1 MAINFPTMPRFTPE
15 ESGSMPDLQQAIMQ
29 GLGNYMQMQTQP
41 KQMAQEFLSRQL
53 QNKMLGT
60 QAQFAEPT
68 AQAQLNLLQAQAA
81 KARQPSMTGLSPL
94 EKAIMGQE
102 RIQQRY
108 GAESPQAKL
117 AQDYASRLAAGP
129 AGMSFGVDKEGNITF
144 SQGGAVGGAKLKTG
158 ESYVTD
164 DQGKPIGI
172 AAPPTTEEAKEISG
186 GASFNYALPKM
197 NAGSAPYLGK
207 SGAAQLA
214 QDIYNQ
220 ESSPE
225 AKQRLIN
232 LIVAKKL
239 SSAAAIKEN
248 ATLGGSNTL
257 GALNQIKKSFSN
269 IGIPESLDSFL
280 GKYAFANDIL
290 AEADRQ
296 FVDTI
301 NNMREASASAVPARK
316 VKYFEG
322 LGPKAKPQEQPKQ
335 EKMDLT
341 KIPTAQLEQ
350 MLKEF
355 GG

>member
-15 ESGSMPDLQQAIMQ
+15 EAGAMPDLQQAIMQ

-41 KQMAQEFLSRQL
+41 KQMAQDFLAKQL
-53 QNKMLGT
+53 SNKMLGT
-60 QAQFAEPT
+60 QVQYAEPE
-68 AQAQLNLLQAQAA
+68 AQAKLRLLEAQRA
-81 KARQPSMTGLSPL
+81 KAMQPSMTGLSPL
-94 EKAIMGQE
+94 EKAFMGQE

-117 AQDYASRLAAGP
+117 AQDYASRLVAGP

-164 DQGKPIGI
+164 EQGKPIGI
-172 AAPPTTEEAKEISG
+172 AAPPTSEEAKEMSG
-186 GASFNYALPKM
+186 GASFNYTLPIM
-197 NAGSAPYLGK
+197 NSGSAPYLGK
-207 SGAAQLA
+207 GGATQLA
-214 QDIYNQ
+214 QDVYNQ

-225 AKQRLIN
+225 SKQRLVK

-239 SSAAAIKEN
+239 ASAAAIKEN

-269 IGIPESLDSFL
+269 VGIPENINNFL
-280 GKYAFANDIL
+280 GKYAFSNDVL
-290 AEADRQ
+290 TEADRQ
-296 FVDTI
+296 FVDVI
-301 NNMREASASAVPARK
+301 NQMREASASAVPARK

-322 LGPKAKPQEQPKQ
+322 LAPKAKKQEQK
-335 EKMDLT
+335 ETKTDLS
-341 KIPTAQLEQ
+341 KIPTAQLRQ
-350 MLKEF
+350 MLQEF

>member
-1 MAINFPTMPRFTPE
+1 MAINFPTMPKFTPE
-15 ESGSMPDLQQAIMQ
+15 EAGALPDLQQAIMQ
-29 GLGNYMQMQTQP
+29 GLGNYMQLQTQP
-41 KQMAQEFLSRQL
+41 KQMAQDFLAKQL
-53 QNKMLGT
+53 ANKMAGV
-60 QAQFAEPT
+60 QAQYAEPT
-68 AQAQLNLLQAQAA
+68 AQANLEFLQARRA
-81 KARQPSMTGLSPL
+81 KALQPSVTGLSPL
-94 EKAIMGQE
+94 EKAISGMQ
-102 RIQQRY
+102 RIRQQY
-108 GAESPQAKL
+108 GVESPEAKM

-144 SQGGAVGGAKLKTG
+144 SQGGVAGGAKLKTG

-172 AAPPTTEEAKEISG
+172 AAPPTSEEAKEISG

-197 NAGSAPYLGK
+197 NTGSAPYLGK
-207 SGAAQLA
+207 GGATQLA

-269 IGIPESLDSFL
+269 IGIPENLDNFL
-280 GKYAFANDIL
+280 GKYAFANDVL
-290 AEADRQ
+290 TEADRQ
-296 FVDTI
+296 FVDVI
-301 NNMREASASAVPARK
+301 NQMREASASAVPARK

-322 LGPKAKPQEQPKQ
+322 LAPKAKQQKQ
-335 EKMDLT
+335 KETKTDLS
-341 KIPTAQLEQ
+341 KIPTAQLKQ
-350 MLKEF
+350 MLQEF